1 MQKNTDVE
9 GIKIDKKSKSCQCIV
24 NDSKQAAMPTEYLI
38 SNGFVNV
45 SMGGRGGDLRSETR
59 ISSSPKKAL
68 NANAC
73 IGLSGISKTANA
85 RKVNNGVKTTN
96 KIGKKPPRKV
106 NNGIGLSGFLKFL
119 PKTDK
124 KSVNSYLKG
133 LIFFKN
139 SLNSRIFSVIPPK
152 GLFLEDS
159 IIAFRDLT
167 DIPLEIPLFVSIH
180 LLSAYLLKLNV
191 SIEFKNQVIKPDV
204 WGIIL
209 ATSGAAKSYT
219 ESRFENSMN
228 IDNILNSGVVSAAAF
243 VEELS
248 KNNNSIWIKDEF
260 AQLLKAMKNQPYMQE
275 LKEYLLKIYDN
286 KTISRTTKK
295 QGETIIEN
303 PAITILGLNV
313 YESFLKNIDAEDL
326 IDGFA
331 QRFNYTIAKPDSDRP
346 SLSVP
351 IYDTG
356 KIEKIITRAW
366 NKTPKPEENKIYY
379 ISKAAEKT
387 FINSFLKLSGATDVP
402 ASFIRRILYKSLKYA
417 LIYHIVLGK
426 ANKTIID
433 DTDIAWAVRLI
444 SIHIEDVKTMLREYS
459 FSELEK
465 KVVRVEELKK
475 EFAEKG
481 GRILKPRDI
490 IRHLNSIK
498 TVSEATAILNIVASD

>member
-1 MQKNTDVE
+1 MQKNIDVAGE
-9 GIKIDKKSKSCQCIV
+9 KIDKKSESCQWSC
-24 NDSKQAAMPTEYLI
+24 NDFEKPTMLTDGLV
-38 SNGFVNV
+38 SSGFVNV
-45 SMGGRGGDLRSETR
+45 SMGGLRVNLRPETR

-68 NANAC
+68 NANAG
-73 IGLSGISKTANA
+73 IGLSGISKTANP
-85 RKVNNGVKTTN
+85 RNINNGVKN
-96 KIGKKPPRKV
+96 AKKRGKKTPRKV
-106 NNGIGLSGFLKFL
+106 NAGIGLSGISKFL

-124 KSVNSYLKG
+124 KLVNSYLKG

-152 GLFLEDS
+152 ALFLEDS

-191 SIEFKNQVIKPDV
+191 SIEFKNQVIKPDI

-228 IDNILNSGVVSAAAF
+228 IDNVLNSGIVSAAAF
-243 VEELS
+243 IEELS

-260 AQLLKAMKNQPYMQE
+260 AQLLKSMKNQPYMQE

-295 QGETIIEN
+295 QGETTIED

-313 YESFLKNIDAEDL
+313 YETFLKNIDAEDL

-346 SLSVP
+346 PLSVP
-351 IYDTG
+351 VYDTG
-356 KIEKIITRAW
+356 KIEKIITGAW
-366 NKTPKPEENKIYY
+366 NKMPKPGENKIYH
-379 ISKAAEKT
+379 ISKNAEKT
-387 FINSFLKLSGATDVP
+387 FVNSFLELSGTASVP
-402 ASFIRRILYKSLKYA
+402 DSFIRRTLYKSLKYA
-417 LIYHIVLGK
+417 LIYHIILGK
-426 ANKTIID
+426 ADKTKID
-433 DTDIAWAVRLI
+433 DTDIAWAIRLV

-465 KVVRVEELKK
+465 KVSRVEELKK
-475 EFAEKG
+475 EFAQKG
-481 GRILKPRDI
+481 RTLKPRDI

-498 TVSEATAILNIVASD
+498 TVSEATAILNIVVSD

>member
-9 GIKIDKKSKSCQCIV
+9 GIKIDKKSKSCQCRV
-24 NDSKQAAMPTEYLI
+24 NDLEQGAMPTEYLI

-45 SMGGRGGDLRSETR
+45 SMGEARRDLCPETR

-68 NANAC
+68 NANAG
-73 IGLSGISKTANA
+73 IGLSVISKMANA
-85 RKVNNGVKTTN
+85 
-96 KIGKKPPRKV
+96 RKV
-106 NNGIGLSGFLKFL
+106 NNGIGLSGFFKFL
-119 PKTDK
+119 LKNDK
-124 KSVNSYLKG
+124 KLVNSYLKG

-152 GLFLEDS
+152 ALFLEDS

-191 SIEFKNQVIKPDV
+191 SIEFKNQVIKSDA

-346 SLSVP
+346 PLSVP

-356 KIEKIITRAW
+356 KIEKIIMRAW

-387 FINSFLKLSGATDVP
+387 FINSFLKLSGANDVP
-402 ASFIRRILYKSLKYA
+402 ASFSRRILYKSLKYA
-417 LIYHIVLGK
+417 LIYHIILGK
-426 ANKTIID
+426 ADKTKID

-465 KVVRVEELKK
+465 KVARIEELKK
-475 EFAEKG
+475 EFAKI